1 MTFAEL
7 YGTELTRELGSADTV
22 LFTTV
27 RRKAA
32 INAGQL
38 EFMERTDCLPRQMSV
53 TLTAAQ
59 EYDLDTTISDF
70 ASVSEQG
77 ISIKIVSGTSTRYL
91 EGDDLR
97 VTTVARLDQEEPGWR
112 AVSAA
117 TPQWVYLRRDG
128 GAVKLGFHPKPSI
141 TVGEVWTALVGS
153 DAIPD
158 DMTTDTDEPFTVTG
172 NPIRSLRP
180 FHRALVHFGAYDCE
194 KYRKDTAKGALQLQ
208 LFEAYV
214 ARYLIR
220 RKPKGGQSVRF
231 VKNYRLR
238 SPRREDPR
246 IAP

>member
-1 MTFAEL
+1 MTFLDL
-7 YGTELTRELGSADTV
+7 YGTELDRELGSADRV
-22 LFTTV
+22 LFTV
-27 RRKAA
+27 ARRKAA

-38 EFMERTDCLPRQMSV
+38 EFMERTDCLPRQISV

-59 EYDLDTTISDF
+59 EYDLDTSISDF
-70 ASVSEQG
+70 ASLSEQG
-77 ISIKIVSGTSTRYL
+77 VSIKIVSGTTTRYL

-97 VTTVARLDQEEPGWR
+97 LTTVARLDQEEPGWR

-117 TPQWVYLRRDG
+117 TPQFVYLRRDG

-141 TVGEVWTALVGS
+141 TVGDVWTALVGS

-158 DMTTDTDEPFTVTG
+158 DLSADTDEPFTVTG

-214 ARYLIR
+214 ARYLMR
-220 RKPKGGQSVRF
+220 RKPKGGQGVRF
-231 VKNYRLR
+231 VKNYRGR
-238 SPRREDPR
+238 SDRRLDPR
-246 IAP
+246 ISP

>member
-1 MTFAEL
+1 MDFVTL
-7 YGTELTRELGSADTV
+7 YTTELTRELGSADTV
-22 LFTTV
+22 LFTV
-27 RRKAA
+27 ARRKAG

-38 EFMERTDCLPRQMSV
+38 EFMERTDCVPRQMSV

-59 EYDLDTTISDF
+59 EYDFDTSISDF

-128 GAVKLGFHPKPSI
+128 GAVKLGLHPKPSI
-141 TVGEVWTALVGS
+141 TVGDVWTALVGS
-153 DAIPD
+153 DAIPED
-158 DMTTDTDEPFTVTG
+158 LSADTDEPFTVTG

-180 FHRALVHFGAYDCE
+180 YHRAIAHFGAYDCE

-214 ARYLIR
+214 ARYLMR

-231 VKNYRLR
+231 ARNYRTR
-238 SPRREDPR
+238 SDRREDPR
-246 IAP
+246 ISP